1 MTAFSVI
8 FSILLKFYEHSTH
21 KAKKSY
27 EYEMNQQGQC
37 DESDEMFHIHD
48 KWQLHNIYVSVE
60 LWLYNFLPNNIILWK
75 GC

>member
-48 KWQLHNIYVSVE
+48 K
-60 LWLYNFLPNNIILWK
+60 
-75 GC
+75 